1 MSGWEESSRLRAG
14 SAKARGG
21 SRRGG
26 RGLECLHSKEAA
38 VMKMEP
44 GLIEGLGPLRE
55 LWTLL

>member
-26 RGLECLHSKEAA
+26 SRFGMFE
-38 VMKMEP
+38 
-44 GLIEGLGPLRE
+44 
-55 LWTLL
+55 